1 MSCMQSLARR
11 DVSPPNMMM
20 FMAGCERSF
29 FRRLLAALLPTLI
42 SAEAKACNEEFVAH
56 ASAMCMTIECK
67 MNRVYT
73 RHVKH
78 SPLRCSSH
86 RRATADLQG
95 HQVRHKWCLSCV
107 NSRAYCKHMCLA

>member
-42 SAEAKACNEEFVAH
+42 SAEAKACIEEFVAH

-73 RHVKH
+73 RHIKH
-78 SPLRCSSH
+78 NPLDVQVTEKPQRTFRVTRS
-86 RRATADLQG
+86 ATSYACP
-95 HQVRHKWCLSCV
+95 V
-107 NSRAYCKHMCLA
+107 